1 MRERR
6 PGPFGWA
13 EARGGGGAVQADAW
27 WNALFEP
34 GGIVD
39 GGVLRFSDGPD
50 PWVEGLRDLA
60 REHWIETNWHRGA
73 ANVYRDIALYEASPS
88 QTPSDEGRV
97 RWVRHLHD
105 VAFVDGPIC
114 EVAAGPGGGLVPAL
128 LTWNPR
134 AHIVIEDWSPGLVGL
149 WKSFLEREVPDAR
162 PCFAAFDA
170 AAPPF
175 RRGALAAVTS
185 VIGFG
190 SVQPRTD
197 DQRDPR
203 LAAIEGMYA
212 ALRPGGLLLALERR
226 FDAADW
232 AHLGERIQ
240 AELLARVGLADSVGD
255 KIARAGFEV
264 LDRWLTPGPTLPTG
278 EGSIADV
285 AAEYGVTL
293 HTQNEH
299 IFAQRP

>member
-1 MRERR
+1 M
-6 PGPFGWA
+6 
-13 EARGGGGAVQADAW
+13 QADAW
-27 WNALFEP
+27 WNARFEP

-134 AHIVIEDWSPGLVGL
+134 AHIPRAVQN
-149 WKSFLEREVPDAR
+149 ERSGKAGV
-162 PCFAAFDA
+162 AAC
-170 AAPPF
+170 
-175 RRGALAAVTS
+175 
-185 VIGFG
+185 
-190 SVQPRTD
+190 PRW
-197 DQRDPR
+197 PK
-203 LAAIEGMYA
+203 
-212 ALRPGGLLLALERR
+212 
-226 FDAADW
+226 
-232 AHLGERIQ
+232 
-240 AELLARVGLADSVGD
+240 RVG
-255 KIARAGFEV
+255 IRTRCQRCRASRAVRLLFRV
-264 LDRWLTPGPTLPTG
+264 
-278 EGSIADV
+278 
-285 AAEYGVTL
+285 
-293 HTQNEH
+293 
-299 IFAQRP
+299 